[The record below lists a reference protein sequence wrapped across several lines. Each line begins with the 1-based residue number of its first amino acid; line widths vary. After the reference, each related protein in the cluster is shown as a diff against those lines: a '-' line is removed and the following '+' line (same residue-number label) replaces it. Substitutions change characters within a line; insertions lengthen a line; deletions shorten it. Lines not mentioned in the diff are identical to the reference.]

1 MFSFFNF
8 FVLSSDN
15 LICFPLAK
23 EENFIDFSIANTF
36 SIAEKQTISAKLS
49 AVRLLQLL
57 YFSNCGQ
64 KKDWDVVSD
73 QMAENISTFSVGSEM
88 GFFSK
93 DTDIVLSFQYN
104 LFLSVFFE
112 SKRDLLV
119 ETLYSIGAND
129 SYTIIQFLRIIVVF
143 LDDARTQI
151 WDDNLLTA
159 FLYYSILMSKHK
171 ERDIKYH
178 ATKCLIEL
186 TCFKCTKH
194 LALIHLSQIMNT
206 GSQAEKI
213 AILTRLRQ
221 IQADDDAYVKQIVNK
236 GRSDNNYLVRFVAER
251 ENHEYD

>member
-1 MFSFFNF
+1 
-8 FVLSSDN
+8 
-15 LICFPLAK
+15 
-23 EENFIDFSIANTF
+23 
-36 SIAEKQTISAKLS
+36 
-49 AVRLLQLL
+49 
-57 YFSNCGQ
+57 
-64 KKDWDVVSD
+64 
-73 QMAENISTFSVGSEM
+73 MAENISTFSVGSEM

-104 LFLSVFFE
+104 LFLGVFFE

-151 WDDNLLTA
+151 GDDNLLTA